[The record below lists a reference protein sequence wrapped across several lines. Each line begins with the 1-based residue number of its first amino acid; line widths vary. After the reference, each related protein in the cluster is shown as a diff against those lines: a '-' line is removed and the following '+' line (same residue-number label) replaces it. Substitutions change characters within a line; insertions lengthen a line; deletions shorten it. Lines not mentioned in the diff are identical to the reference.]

1 MPALLWLILILVA
14 AALLAVRE
22 ARGVEWGAAFG
33 LLGGLGLASGA
44 PPPVTGVL
52 LIVSS
57 VAFLFSVPGLRQAL
71 LTRPLFRGFHRTLP
85 PISPTERE
93 ALDAGDVWW
102 EAELFRGTPDWDRL
116 FALPAA
122 ELDERERA
130 FLDGPVETLCRMLND
145 WEITHQRHDLPETVW
160 AFLKREG
167 FFGMIIPREYGG
179 LGFSARAH
187 SEVVMKIATRSL
199 TAAVTV
205 MVPNSLGPAK
215 LLLRYGTEAQKRRY
229 LPRLAR
235 GEEIPCFALTGPEAG
250 SDAASLPDTG
260 VVCQGHWEGRPC
272 LGIRLNWEKR
282 YITLGPVAT
291 LLGLAFR
298 LRDPDHLLGE
308 EEDLGI
314 TLALIPTNL
323 PGIEIG
329 ERHFPLNIPFMN
341 GPNRGRDVFIP
352 LSQVIGEREGVGRG
366 WRMLMECLSDGRG
379 ISLPSLAV
387 GAGKVAA
394 HATGAYAAVR
404 RQFHQPI
411 GRFEGVRE
419 ALARIA
425 GHTWTMDAARRLML
439 TALDGGIHPTV
450 VSAIVKY
457 HLTERMRILLNDA
470 MDVHGGRAICLGP
483 RNYLA
488 RAYQAIP
495 ISITVEG
502 ANILTRSLIIFG
514 QGALR
519 CHPWLGR
526 LMAAATDT
534 DTARGLQRFDEAF
547 TGHLRHFLAAQV
559 RGLWHAFTRGSFHD
573 APVTDHSAVWYGR
586 FAAMSA
592 RFAAV
597 AELSLIVLGG
607 SIKRREYLSGR
618 LADAL
623 SELFLGT
630 AALRRYQDDGRHHRD
645 LPLLEWACRTS
656 LYRAER
662 ALLDFCDNFPVRP
675 LGWLMRRLH
684 FPFGAMERLPDDRL
698 TDRVAETILHPG
710 DVRDRLV
717 AGLFEGEREE
727 DPLHLLTLGLQ
738 VAERAAPVLARL
750 RHAIRDGVLPPG
762 EPEDRLQE
770 AHELGL
776 VTDREADTVRELQ
789 ILRQRIIA
797 VDAFSPRELGGLC
810 QWPQTMPNAG

>member
-1 MPALLWLILILVA
+1 MILFLA
-14 AALLAVRE
+14 TAALLAVRE
-22 ARGVEWGAAFG
+22 SRSLEWGAVFG
-33 LLGGLGLASGA
+33 LLGAMGLASGA
-44 PPPVTGVL
+44 PPPIAPLLLVL
-52 LIVSS
+52 SAA
-57 VAFLFSVPGLRQAL
+57 AFLLSVPPVRRTL
-71 LTRPLFRGFHRTLP
+71 LVRPLYRGFHRTLP
-85 PISPTERE
+85 PISRTERE
-93 ALDAGDVWW
+93 ALEAGDVWW
-102 EAELFRGTPDWDRL
+102 ESELFRGNPDWTRL
-116 FALPAA
+116 FELP
-122 ELDERERA
+122 ESRLDARERA
-130 FLDGPVETLCRMLND
+130 FLDHQVETLCAMLDD
-145 WEITHQRHDLPETVW
+145 WDITHHRRDLPEEVW
-160 AFLKREG
+160 RYLKEEG
-167 FFGMIIPREYGG
+167 FFGMIIPRRYGG
-179 LGFSARAH
+179 LEFSARAH

-215 LLLRYGTEAQKRRY
+215 LLLRYGTEAQKRHY

-250 SDAASLPDTG
+250 SDAASIPDRG
-260 VVCQGHWEGRPC
+260 VVCRGHWQGEPC
-272 LGIRLNWEKR
+272 LGIRLDWEKR

-291 LLGLAFR
+291 LIGLAFR
-298 LRDPDHLLGE
+298 LYDPDHLLGD

-314 TLALIPTNL
+314 TLALVPTHL

-329 ERHFPLNIPFMN
+329 RRHLPLDIPFMN
-341 GPNRGRDVFIP
+341 GPNRGRGVFIP
-352 LSQVIGEREGVGRG
+352 LSQVIGERAGVGQG
-366 WRMLMECLSDGRG
+366 WRMLMECLADGRG

-425 GHTWTMDAARRLML
+425 GHTWTMDAARRLTL
-439 TALDGGIHPTV
+439 TALDGGVHPTV

-457 HLTERMRILLNDA
+457 HLTERMRCVLNDA

-502 ANILTRSLIIFG
+502 ANILTRSLILFG

-526 LMAAATDT
+526 LMAAAADP
-534 DTARGLQRFDEAF
+534 DEARGLRAFDEALA
-547 TGHLRHFLAAQV
+547 GHVRHFLATQV
-559 RGLWHAFTRGSFHD
+559 RALWHAFTQGGFHE
-573 APVTDHSAVWYGR
+573 APVEDHSAPWYGR
-586 FAAMSA
+586 FAALSA
-592 RFAAV
+592 RFAAI
-597 AELSLIVLGG
+597 AELSLVVLGG

-656 LYRAER
+656 LARAER
-662 ALLDFCDNFPVRP
+662 ALLDYCDNFPVRP
-675 LGWLMRRLH
+675 LGWLMRHLY
-684 FPFGAMERLPDDRL
+684 FPFGARMRPPDDPL
-698 TDRVAETILHPG
+698 TDRVAALLLQENG
-710 DVRDRLV
+710 ARARLV
-717 AGLFEGEREE
+717 TGIYLGRDER
-727 DPLHLLTLGLQ
+727 DPLYLLQQGL
-738 VAERAAPVLARL
+738 AAAGRAAPVLARI
-750 RHAIRDGVLPPG
+750 RHAMRDGALPPG
-762 EPEDRLQE
+762 EAEQQVDAAL
-770 AHELGL
+770 ALGL
-776 VTDREADTVRELQ
+776 VTEEERQAVQALQ
-789 ILRQRIIA
+789 ALRRRIIE
-797 VDAFSPRELGGLC
+797 VDAFTPEALGGIC
-810 QWPQTMPNAG
+810 QWPETTRHAG

>member
-1 MPALLWLILILVA
+1 MTALLWTILILVA

-22 ARGVEWGAAFG
+22 ARGVEWATALG

-44 PPPVTGVL
+44 PPPIAG
-52 LIVSS
+52 
-57 VAFLFSVPGLRQAL
+57 FL
-71 LTRPLFRGFHRTLP
+71 LTASGAILLLSFPPLRLAILSRPLHHGFHRTLP
-85 PISPTERE
+85 PISRTERE

-102 EAELFRGTPDWDRL
+102 EAELFRGNPDWERL
-116 FALPAA
+116 LALPAS
-122 ELDERERA
+122 EPDERERA
-130 FLDGPVETLCRMLND
+130 FLDGPVQTLCRMLDD
-145 WEITHQRHDLPETVW
+145 WEITHHRHDLPENVW
-160 AFLKREG
+160 TFLKRER

-260 VVCQGHWEGRPC
+260 VVCHGQWEGEPC

-341 GPNRGRDVFIP
+341 GPNRGRNVFIP
-352 LSQVIGEREGVGRG
+352 LSQVIGEREGIGHG
-366 WRMLMECLSDGRG
+366 WRMLMECLADGRG

-387 GAGKVAA
+387 GAGKVAT

-439 TALDGGIHPTV
+439 SALDAGVHPTV

-457 HLTERMRILLNDA
+457 HLTERMRVVLNDA

-526 LMAAATDT
+526 LMAAATDP
-534 DTARGLQRFDEAF
+534 DRGRGLRRFDRAM
-547 TGHLRHFLAAQV
+547 TGYLRHFLATQV
-559 RGLWHAFTRGSFHD
+559 RGLWQAFTHGSLQP
-573 APVTDHSAVWYGR
+573 APVNDQSAVWFAR
-586 FAAMSA
+586 FTAMSA
-592 RFAAV
+592 RFAAI

-607 SIKRREYLSGR
+607 TIKRREYLSGR

-630 AALRRYQDDGRHHRD
+630 AALRRHQDDGRHPED

-656 LYRAER
+656 LARAEH
-662 ALLDFCDNFPVRP
+662 ALLEFCDNFPVP
-675 LGWLMRRLH
+675 ALGWLMRHLF
-684 FPFGAMERLPDDRL
+684 FPFGAIERLPDDRL
-698 TDRVAETILHPG
+698 TDQVAELVLHPG
-710 DVRDRLV
+710 KVRDRLV
-717 AGLFEGEREE
+717 TGIFEGEREGE
-727 DPLHLLTLGLQ
+727 PLHLLTQGLEA
-738 VAERAAPVLARL
+738 AERAEPVLARL

-762 EPEDRLQE
+762 EPEERLQE
-770 AHELGL
+770 AQALGL
-776 VTDREADTVRELQ
+776 VTDAEVEAVRDLQ

-797 VDAFSPRELGGLC
+797 VDAFSPKELGGLC
-810 QWPQTMPNAG
+810 QWPHVMPHAG